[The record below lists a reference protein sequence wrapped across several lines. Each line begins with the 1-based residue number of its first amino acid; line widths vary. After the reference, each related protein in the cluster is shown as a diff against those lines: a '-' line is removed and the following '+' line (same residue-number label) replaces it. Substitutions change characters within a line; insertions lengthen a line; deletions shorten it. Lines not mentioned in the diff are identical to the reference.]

1 MISTS
6 YRITEDENVQLPL
19 VIEQV
24 NFVIVK
30 EPEITLIDEFLL

>member
-6 YRITEDENVQLPL
+6 YLINEDENVQLPL

-24 NFVIVK
+24 NFVVVK
-30 EPEITLIDEFLL
+30 EPEITLTDELLL